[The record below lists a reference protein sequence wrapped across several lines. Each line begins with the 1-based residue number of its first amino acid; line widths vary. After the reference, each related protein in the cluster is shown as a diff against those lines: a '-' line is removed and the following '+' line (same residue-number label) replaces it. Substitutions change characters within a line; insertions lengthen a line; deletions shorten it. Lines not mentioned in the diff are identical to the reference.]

1 MDINIENNNPNIT
14 RGKIIYHEALIDD
27 LQTYLKHNVERLYQ
41 DPAEIIEK
49 KENFLEQKQ
58 INSDNFQRLRDQV
71 ANSEQLK
78 EQLIEEQEKNRI
90 LNSDKNN
97 KDLIIQELELR
108 LGDSPDIRIPSDNIL
123 PGEFPNKHLQ
133 EPRFAQP
140 NTEYQQLM
148 DKLNILINNINNKN
162 EGSSSFSSNVFD
174 EHNKLL
180 INKRMSDIDEKLYD
194 LTRKLNNKDAHYP
207 PPNPYPVYPYF
218 PPNHQF
224 VSNPFQQVSNIN
236 NQISEEIKTPL
247 SESHSNVDSI
257 SNQNNHQQESKQPLF
272 SEDSSTPIRKE
283 QIEDS
288 QKYQELENKIKDLN
302 QQLLADKKHTDTNVS
317 PITVNINNNDHEH
330 HQESTTPIEQH
341 KKFEESENI
350 FNDNEE
356 EEINYNFGKITKPF
370 DYIYNNTDDI
380 IFEKKPVLLS
390 GGKLEKFKKMRK
402 LKKI

>member
-1 MDINIENNNPNIT
+1 MDMNIEQNNSNIT
-14 RGKIIYHEALIDD
+14 RGKIVYHEALIED
-27 LQTYLKHNVERLYQ
+27 LQRYLKQNVERLYQ

-71 ANSEQLK
+71 ANSEELK

-97 KDLIIQELELR
+97 KDLIIQELELQ
-108 LGDSPDIRIPSDNIL
+108 LGESPNISISPDNTLHQGPSNSH
-123 PGEFPNKHLQ
+123 PQTPLQ
-133 EPRFAQP
+133 NQSK
-140 NTEYQQLM
+140 TEYQELM
-148 DKLNILINNINNKN
+148 EKMNLLLNNFNTKN
-162 EGSSSFSSNVFD
+162 ENSSSFSSNVFD

-180 INKRMSDIDEKLYD
+180 MNKRMSDIDEKLYD
-194 LTRKLNNKDAHYP
+194 LTRKLNSRDTQYP
-207 PPNPYPVYPYF
+207 SPNPYPIYPFF
-218 PPNHQF
+218 PNNQNL
-224 VSNPFQQVSNIN
+224 VSNPFQQMSNIN
-236 NQISEEIKTPL
+236 NQVSSGSKTPL
-247 SESHSNVDSI
+247 PENYPNKDSL
-257 SNQNNHQQESKQPLF
+257 SNQREQESESKQTQMTP
-272 SEDSSTPIRKE
+272 SERESSHNNTGDSPN
-283 QIEDS
+283 
-288 QKYQELENKIKDLN
+288 YQELEKKIKELN
-302 QQLLADKKHTDTNVS
+302 QQLAQDKKHPETSVS